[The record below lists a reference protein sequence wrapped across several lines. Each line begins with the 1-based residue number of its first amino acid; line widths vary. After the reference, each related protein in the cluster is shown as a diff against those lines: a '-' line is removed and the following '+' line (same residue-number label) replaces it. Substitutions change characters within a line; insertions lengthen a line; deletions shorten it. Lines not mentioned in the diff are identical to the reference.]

1 MNEENEH
8 LNVQDQIGPSQMLCL
23 KILRELTII
32 LRLHQEDNI
41 PSTLLVTETTS
52 NQFYF
57 LTEGYLL
64 YNVVLFSAIQQCK
77 SVIILY
83 IYMYIYTYLSPPPF
97 ASLPLPI
104 PPLQVITG
112 CQAGLPGLYSRV
124 LLDIYVM
131 HDSGYMS
138 MLLSQLTL
146 PLPSP
151 AVSTSP
157 FPTSVSPFLL
167 TIPSSRQMP
176 VPSFLIPHIRQH

>member
-41 PSTLLVTETTS
+41 PLTLLITETTS
-52 NQFYF
+52 SQFYF

-77 SVIILY
+77 SVIIIYIY
-83 IYMYIYTYLSPPPF
+83 IYMHIY
-97 ASLPLPI
+97 SLPLQ
-104 PPLQVITG
+104 PPSPFPSHPSRSSQSARLGSLGYIADS
-112 CQAGLPGLYSRV
+112 CQISMLCMIV
-124 LLDIYVM
+124 DT
-131 HDSGYMS
+131 S

-157 FPTSVSPFLL
+157 FPTSASPFLS
-167 TIPSSRQMP
+167 TVPSSRQMP